1 MVRTNRKVPTEWE
14 RYEPIGSVIANTRIF
29 ALKTPLRLE
38 LQTKVPKSRKF
49 SSCELFRKLAESGLA
64 LGLLIN
70 AANTERYYDR
80 ADIEGMC
87 ISYKDVLCPGRG
99 FLDRNDLVKKFCK
112 TIEDFLANNQDNEL
126 LIGVHCTNGVNR
138 AGYLICRYLI
148 DRLGWSSHQALEA
161 FETARGYPIE
171 RGSYV
176 QALHRADKEKRLKKR
191 RAETENTPEAGSNE
205 EDEDQHSEKDRKHK
219 RKRRKE
225 ADSADGN
232 GLVDGGDM
240 SAFDPTLTAQMMQQF
255 FQMEQQFKKA
265 AEGVEQVYSTPY
277 AAVTSQSHVPQN
289 ARHGTKAQ
297 HSSTF
302 LSPSVVG
309 STATAAA
316 IALQQYSA
324 TKMSGSADSS
334 PYMNNS
340 VSSIGKNNVTLSIA
354 TTTHSAGRTPEDIGD
369 EDIDEEEEEIS
380 TTTIDFES
388 MGKIDVKEVSA
399 SQQRR
404 LRRRKLEKKF
414 QVMKRGKFWEINE
427 LRKQGGL

>member
-38 LQTKVPKSRKF
+38 LQTKVPKFRKF

-70 AANTERYYDR
+70 ATNTERYYDR

-87 ISYKDVLCPGRG
+87 IAYKDVLY
-99 FLDRNDLVKKFCK
+99 
-112 TIEDFLANNQDNEL
+112 L

-232 GLVDGGDM
+232 GLVDGSDM
-240 SAFDPTLTAQMMQQF
+240 NAFDPTLTAQMMQQF

-265 AEGVEQVYSTPY
+265 AEGVEQVYSSPHAT
-277 AAVTSQSHVPQN
+277 VTSQSHAPQS
-289 ARHGTKAQ
+289 ARHPGTKAQ

-309 STATAAA
+309 STAAFAP
-316 IALQQYSA
+316 QHYSA
-324 TKMSGSADSS
+324 TNMSVSADSS

-340 VSSIGKNNVTLSIA
+340 VSTVGKNNVTLSMA

-369 EDIDEEEEEIS
+369 EEEDEEEEEIS

-388 MGKIDVKEVSA
+388 MGKIDIKEVSA